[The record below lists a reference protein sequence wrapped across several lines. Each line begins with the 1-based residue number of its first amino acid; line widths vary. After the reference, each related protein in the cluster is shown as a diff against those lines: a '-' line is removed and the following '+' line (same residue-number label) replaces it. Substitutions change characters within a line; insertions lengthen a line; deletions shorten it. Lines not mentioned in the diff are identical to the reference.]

1 MGGLWR
7 IIGGSLED
15 HGRQW
20 KDHGRKRE
28 GCGMILEGFCPNVST
43 TPINTGMQEGPGR
56 ITGGSLEDC
65 WNIVR
70 GSWEDCERLFVQS
83 IVIGS

>member
-1 MGGLWR
+1 MEDHWR
-7 IIGGSLED
+7 IFRGSWETVEGSREKK
-15 HGRQW
+15 GRLW
-20 KDHGRKRE
+20 DDLRRFLSE
-28 GCGMILEGFCPNVST
+28 CIYN
-43 TPINTGMQEGPGR
+43 PINTGMQEGPGR
-56 ITGGSLEDC
+56 IIGGSLEDC